1 MTPASQD
8 LARTFPSNAW
18 MATAEGQ
25 ATLRRVLLAFSVQ
38 NPRIGYCQS
47 MNFLAAMLLMALDQ
61 AEERAFWVLVC
72 LIDDGGVSHCDLG
85 SLCGKARHVN
95 PSQEG
100 QGRVLLRTYVHQRQ
114 RRSAPTWCP

>member
-1 MTPASQD
+1 MRVNLASQD

-25 ATLRRVLLAFSVQ
+25 AALRRVLLAFSVQ

-61 AEERAFWVLVC
+61 SEERAFWVLVC
-72 LIDDGGVSHCDLG
+72 LIDDGGVSHCNLG
-85 SLCGKARHVN
+85 SLWGKTRHV
-95 PSQEG
+95 SSGQEG
-100 QGRVLLRTYVHQRQ
+100 QGRALLKMFLHQR
-114 RRSAPTWCP
+114 